1 MIILFPN
8 HLSNSHTPLFQFN
21 FDYHSIRKQHHALDL
36 FLDIII
42 VVVTIHQYRSG
53 SGREAELVELHFV
66 ALSSSSDTLVLR

>member
-8 HLSNSHTPLFQFN
+8 HPSNSYTPLFQFN
-21 FDYHSIRKQHHALDL
+21 FEYHSIRRQHYALDL
-36 FLDIII
+36 FII

-66 ALSSSSDTLVLR
+66 VLSSSSDTLVLR